1 MMRKIVI
8 MVIIGMFL
16 LAFGLT
22 IGFAED
28 KLTFGVLVA
37 GLYDVHTVTEYES
50 AIAECERL
58 GIEHFDFTA
67 NFDDSLQISQLNHLL
82 SRGVDAVAIQ
92 LVDSNAE
99 GPAIKKLMEA
109 GVKVMIMD
117 TPLGKDIHADGMVIA
132 NNIQCSEKIGE
143 KIVKF
148 LIQKYGKPKG
158 KILEIMGKLQYV
170 GHHQRSQGF
179 HNIVDKYPDIEVI
192 SKPGEFSADICSA
205 IVEDVFGAQ
214 GKEIDAI
221 YCSTDGLHWPGV
233 IPALKRLG
241 YLYPVGN
248 PKHVFLAGI
257 DASPYGLTAIRNGE
271 ADYSIAQPPDMYGK
285 LAIQWAYKLLKGEN
299 IPSVGSTVES
309 DDRFDLWYP
318 LTITEA
324 PNGDPEID
332 VNIFSVPDEV
342 SPFDMRLYGVRV
354 LYERELE
361 AKAKE

>member
-1 MMRKIVI
+1 MSRKIILLLVLILVI
-8 MVIIGMFL
+8 FSVSF
-16 LAFGLT
+16 T
-22 IGFAED
+22 VNSQD
-28 KLTFGVLVA
+28 NLTFGVLVA

-58 GIEHFDFTA
+58 GIEHFNFTA

-82 SRGVDAVAIQ
+82 SRNVDGVVIQ
-92 LVDSNAE
+92 LVDSHAE
-99 GPAIKKLMEA
+99 GPAITRLKEA
-109 GVKVMIMD
+109 GAKVIIMD
-117 TPLGKDIHADGMVIA
+117 TPLGENIHADAMVIA
-132 NNIQCSEKIGE
+132 NNIVASEKIGE
-143 KIVKF
+143 KIVEF
-148 LIQKYGKPKG
+148 LNSKYGEPKG

-179 HNIVDKYPDIEVI
+179 HNIVDQYSNIEVI

-214 GKEIDAI
+214 GDEIDAI

-241 YLYPVGN
+241 YLYPVGH

-257 DASPYGLTAIRNGE
+257 DASPFGLTAIRNGE
-271 ADYSIAQPPDMYGK
+271 ADFTVAQPPDMYGK
-285 LAIQWAYKLLKGEN
+285 LGVQWAYKLVNGEK
-299 IPSVGSTVES
+299 IPEAGSKIES
-309 DDRFDLWYP
+309 EDKFDIWYP
-318 LTITEA
+318 LTVSEA

-332 VNIFSVPDEV
+332 VNIVTVPDDV

-361 AKAKE
+361 ATAE